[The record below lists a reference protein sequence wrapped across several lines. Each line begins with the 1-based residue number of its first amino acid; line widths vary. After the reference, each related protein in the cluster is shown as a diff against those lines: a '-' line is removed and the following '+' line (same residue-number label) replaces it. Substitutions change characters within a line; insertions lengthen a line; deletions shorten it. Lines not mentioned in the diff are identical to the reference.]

1 MSNNNQVIIRIKKFI
16 PIFSPQIKRAKIE
29 IKNIETN
36 KIVGVIFP
44 EIETKSTCNKMFV
57 FFFMTLSSIKLTRYG
72 VLQMR
77 DSLQVDQ

>member
-1 MSNNNQVIIRIKKFI
+1 MSNNNQVIIRIKKII

-57 FFFMTLSSIKLTRYG
+57 FFMTLSSIKLTRYG